1 MRKGMRGSET
11 EAAKDK
17 KLRQRRD
24 REKRQQR
31 MKHAIGPA
39 SSRQVVRAKQRIK
52 SKKKIKP
59 NPRSRNT

>member
-24 REKRQQR
+24 RERRQLKRK
-31 MKHAIGPA
+31 KHDIGPA
-39 SSRQVVRAKQRIK
+39 SLRQVVRAKQRIK
-52 SKKKIKP
+52 KKP
-59 NPRSRNT
+59 

>member
-24 REKRQQR
+24 RERRQQR
-31 MKHAIGPA
+31 KRQAIGPA

-52 SKKKIKP
+52 KAKKP
-59 NPRSRNT
+59 